1 MMTLTATIASV
12 LLSVSTFFSFDRER
26 LIEFSQLP
34 QVSQEF
40 IQKNF
45 PSHEISYIIEES
57 ELTHT
62 SYDVKFTNGDKIEFR
77 GNGEWKE
84 IDCEY
89 NGIPDSAIP
98 DKLLDY
104 VKAKH
109 ANCLIEQISREYSR
123 YEVELNN
130 GLEIVFNSNF
140 EVLRYDD

>member
-45 PSHEISYIIEES
+45 PSHNVDYIIEES

-62 SYDVKFTNGDKIEFR
+62 SYEVKFSNGDEIEFR

-89 NGIPDSAIP
+89 NGVPASAVP
-98 DKLLDY
+98 AKLIDY
-104 VKAKH
+104 VNAKH
-109 ANCLIEQISREYSR
+109 PNNTIEKISREYSR

-130 GLEIVFNSNF
+130 GLEIVFNNNF